1 MKNLEN
7 MKSVFRRDEVR
18 FSEEALQKYDKLF
31 EIGGFWSIPEERKIE
46 EEYIK
51 ENNSD
56 SKKKVVLN
64 EHEESIFQIDLLK
77 EKINEK
83 DYKSLKQEIT
93 DMEED
98 NNIVLVTLV
107 KIEENENELKAVVE
121 ILNESTQIKSYKVFD
136 SR

>member
-1 MKNLEN
+1 M
-7 MKSVFRRDEVR
+7 R

-31 EIGGFWSIPEERKIE
+31 EIGDFWSIPEERKIE

>member
-7 MKSVFRRDEVR
+7 MKSVFRRNEVR

-31 EIGGFWSIPEERKIE
+31 EIGDFWSIPEERKIE

>member
-31 EIGGFWSIPEERKIE
+31 EIGDFWSIPEERKIE

-51 ENNSD
+51 ENNND

-136 SR
+136 

>member
-31 EIGGFWSIPEERKIE
+31 EIGDFWSIPEERKIE

-51 ENNSD
+51 ENNND

-64 EHEESIFQIDLLK
+64 ENEESIFQIDLLK